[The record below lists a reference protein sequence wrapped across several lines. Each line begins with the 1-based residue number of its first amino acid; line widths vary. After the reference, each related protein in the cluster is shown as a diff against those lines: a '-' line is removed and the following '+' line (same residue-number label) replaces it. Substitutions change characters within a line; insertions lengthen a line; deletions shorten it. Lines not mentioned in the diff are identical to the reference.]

1 MVRSVL
7 LDWRDFGYVLAK
19 NKGAKTM
26 SPPISLADQRDGR
39 GEEHMKWLKQLD
51 IEK

>member
-1 MVRSVL
+1 
-7 LDWRDFGYVLAK
+7 
-19 NKGAKTM
+19 M
-26 SPPISLADQRDGR
+26 SPLISLADQSDSR

>member
-1 MVRSVL
+1 
-7 LDWRDFGYVLAK
+7 
-19 NKGAKTM
+19 M
-26 SPPISLADQRDGR
+26 SPPISLADQRESR

>member
-1 MVRSVL
+1 
-7 LDWRDFGYVLAK
+7 
-19 NKGAKTM
+19 M
-26 SPPISLADQRDGR
+26 SPLISLADQRDGR